1 MKVTDNST
9 YRLMQTNLDRI
20 TNDMLVLR
28 NQGATGLKLNKSSD
42 DPGAIRPVLTTRT
55 QLQQTERYLE
65 SMGQASDKMAAT
77 DGHLSQVENVL
88 VRVKEIAIN
97 SVNSALSQS
106 DLAALADEIA
116 ELKNELL
123 DTANAVVNGK
133 YIFAGYQEDTK
144 PFSVNPDYDP
154 AAYDPGNVQTW
165 PYFYH
170 GDHNPT
176 QLEITPGETLETNLT
191 GNEVFFGITNEIA
204 ATGYDNPYQGETMTS
219 GPLLPGPFADNTTLS
234 DGLTPPVTTVTI
246 PGSEFNALPPWDTNY
261 AGHVADIFSNYGPP
275 ATGLTAHANAAVADL
290 GSLSLT
296 GFDAADGDTYTL
308 DITSDGSMVSATL
321 GPPGSYD
328 YTLEGLASALANT
341 VPAPTNLTA
350 TSGTLANGVNYDIS
364 SGSLVLTGP
373 ADGSEI
379 SLTETIND
387 SGTAASGG
395 ITGGNPQTIYG
406 TFTIAPNSSTDVKIE
421 GLSLIDVGLTENTL
435 NGASGRIDL
444 FTVLTRTEEAI
455 RAGNVDNIAGAGG
468 SIQAQ
473 IENLEI
479 AANQNRSQRSTLGA
493 RAQRVDSAMVHQED
507 AQIDLKQ
514 ILSRYQD
521 ADMLQVFNDIT
532 QKETAF
538 QAALNITG
546 RVSQISILDYF

>member
-20 TNDMLVLR
+20 TTDLLSLR
-28 NQGATGLKLNKSSD
+28 NQGATGLKLTKPSD
-42 DPGAIRPVLTTRT
+42 DPGAIRPVLTTRS
-55 QLQQTERYLE
+55 QLQQNSRYLE
-65 SMGQASDKMAAT
+65 TMGQTSDKMAAT

-97 SVNSALSQS
+97 SVNGSLSQA
-106 DLAALADEIA
+106 DMATLADEIA

-123 DTANAVVNGK
+123 DTANASVDGK

-144 PFSVNPDYDP
+144 PFTANPDYDP
-154 AAYDPGNVQTW
+154 IAYDPGNVQTW
-165 PYFYH
+165 PYFYN
-170 GDHNPT
+170 GDYNPT
-176 QLEITPGETLETNLT
+176 KLEITPGEVVETNLT

-204 ATGYDNPYQGETMTS
+204 ATGYANPYQGETMTS
-219 GPLLPGPFADNTTLS
+219 GALVPGPYVNDITLS
-234 DGLTPPVTTVTI
+234 DGLTPPLTSYTI
-246 PGSEFNALPPWDTNY
+246 PGADLVSLAGETNY
-261 AGHVADIFSNYGPP
+261 AGKIAGLFSAAG
-275 ATGLTAHANAAVADL
+275 TGLTATANAATTDL
-290 GSLSLT
+290 GVLSLT
-296 GFDAADGDTYTL
+296 GFDETEGDTYSLNITSGPLGATVNVTL
-308 DITSDGSMVSATL
+308 D
-321 GPPGSYD
+321 GPSGNYD
-328 YTLEGLASALANT
+328 YTLEGLASAFANT
-341 VPAPTNLTA
+341 VPTPTNLTA
-350 TSGTLANGVNYDIS
+350 TSGTLSNGVNYDIS

-379 SLTETIND
+379 ILAETTND
-387 SGTAASGG
+387 LGTTGASGG
-395 ITGGNPQTIYG
+395 ITGGSQIVYG

-421 GLSLIDVGLTENTL
+421 GLSLSDAGLHADTL

-455 RAGNVDNIAGAGG
+455 RAGNFDDLLGPGG

-473 IENLEI
+473 IANLEI
-479 AANQNRSQRSTLGA
+479 AANQNRTQQSTLGA

-521 ADMLQVFNDIT
+521 ADMLEVFNDIT

-538 QAALNITG
+538 QAALNVTA